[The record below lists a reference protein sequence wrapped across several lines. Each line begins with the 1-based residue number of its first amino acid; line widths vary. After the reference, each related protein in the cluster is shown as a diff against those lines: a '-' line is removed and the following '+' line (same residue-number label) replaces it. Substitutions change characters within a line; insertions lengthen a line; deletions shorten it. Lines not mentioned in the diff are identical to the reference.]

1 MIEKIKQKFAT
12 IIMIMAIASPIA
24 LMSFAASAS
33 PITGTPPADPS
44 DSNYGLDDMSEI
56 DLGQNAGV
64 RDVKNSIADVINI
77 VLGFLGV
84 IAVVIIIYAGFKWM
98 TAGGNED
105 AVGESKKM
113 IIQAIIGLVIIFL
126 AWIIAGFVINQL
138 ATATGAGGSTTTD

>member
-12 IIMIMAIASPIA
+12 IIMIMAIATPVA
-24 LMSFAASAS
+24 LMPFTASA
-33 PITGTPPADPS
+33 TADGDKS
-44 DSNYGLDDMSEI
+44 YGLSGFNVDIGKTEPGEDAAENIKS
-56 DLGQNAGV
+56 
-64 RDVKNSIADVINI
+64 SISQVINI

-126 AWIIAGFVINQL
+126 AWVIANFVIQQIGQ
-138 ATATGAGGSTTTD
+138 ATGAIDK